1 MREKKT
7 ILVAMPWALLNRPS
21 IQLGV
26 LQSVLQ
32 EQGIDT
38 EVRSFFLHFME
49 HVAEKTAGLGDGKR
63 VVAGDY
69 GEIAAQYF
77 IGDWIFAVPPF
88 HDARKLDDEYFA
100 YVRSQDV
107 PEDLISK
114 AIRMRGLVPAF
125 LDSCVEDLLGSH
137 PAVVGFTTTF
147 GQNIPSLVLSKL
159 LKQRDPSLKIVFG
172 GANCDGPMGEAL
184 HRNFPWIDVVVRGE
198 GESVIAGLMAD
209 LFSGRTIKPRPGLC
223 VGRGKRRV
231 IIEQSSENVRSIG
244 EVPYP
249 NYDEYFDRIRSL
261 SFGAE
266 ISRDISIPFE
276 GSRGCWWG
284 AKQHCTFCGLNG
296 SSMAFRSKS
305 ADRAVDELLFLAK
318 KYQQLSFQA
327 VDNIMDMRYFNEF
340 LPKLRDSGLDLRLF
354 YEVKSNLK
362 RWQVRLLRDA
372 GVAYIQPGIESL
384 STPILRLMK
393 KGVTALQN
401 IRLLKWCVEFGIHV
415 YWNVIYGFPGEPPE
429 EYDRMADVMKSLG
442 HLQPPSLIRL
452 GIERFSPYHQRPQNY
467 NLEIVGPRP
476 YYRFAYPCD
485 ESALSDLAYSFDYR
499 YRDGQQP
506 EAYIKAIKQSIEHWQ
521 SNYDEGSLALQYS
534 RGPGFLIIN
543 DRRPALES
551 ADYHLAE
558 EEARIYLACDSGATP
573 KAIWESLKEEGGVTA
588 TIEDVEDYLE
598 ELREARLVYEEDGV
612 YLSLAVPVNS
622 RTKVADP
629 V

>member
-1 MREKKT
+1 MREPKA

-32 EQGIDT
+32 EQSIKT

-49 HVAEKTAGLGDGKR
+49 YLAEKTANLSDGKKI
-63 VVAGDY
+63 VAEHY
-69 GEIAAQYF
+69 VEIAAQYF

-88 HDARKLDDEYFA
+88 HDARKLDNEYFA
-100 YVRSQDV
+100 YVRSQNV
-107 PEDLISK
+107 SEELISL
-114 AIRMRGLVPAF
+114 AIRMRELVPGF
-125 LDSCVEDLLGSH
+125 LDYCVKDLLRAR

-159 LKQRDPSLKIVFG
+159 LKQKHPSLKIVFG

-184 HRNFPWIDVVVRGE
+184 HHNFPWIDVVVRGE

-209 LFSGRTIKPRPGLC
+209 LFSGRPVTRHPGLC
-223 VGRGKRRV
+223 VREGKRKFA
-231 IIEQSSENVRSIG
+231 IEQSSENVRSISA
-244 EVPYP
+244 VPFP
-249 NYDEYFDRIRSL
+249 NYDEYFDQIGKL
-261 SFGAE
+261 SFGSE
-266 ISRDISIPFE
+266 ILRDISIPFE

-296 SSMAFRSKS
+296 SAMAFRSKS

-327 VDNIMDMRYFNEF
+327 VDNIMDMRYFSEF
-340 LPKLRDSGLDLRLF
+340 LPKLRDSDLDLRIF

-401 IRLLKWCVEFGIHV
+401 IRLLKWCLEFGIHV

-429 EYDRMADVMKSLG
+429 EYDRMADLMRSVE
-442 HLQPPSLIRL
+442 HLQPPNLIRL

-485 ESALSDLAYSFDYR
+485 ERALSELAYSFDYR
-499 YRDGQQP
+499 YKDGQQP
-506 EAYIKAIKQSIEHWQ
+506 EAYINAITQRIEHWQ

-543 DRRPALES
+543 DRRPALEF

-573 KAIWESLKEEGGVTA
+573 KAIWESLKKDGGVTS
-588 TIEDVEDYLE
+588 TIEDVEDYLK
-598 ELREARLVYEEDGV
+598 ELHKASLVYEEDGV

-622 RTKVADP
+622 RRRVPDP
-629 V
+629 K

>member
-1 MREKKT
+1 
-7 ILVAMPWALLNRPS
+7 MPWALLNRPS

-32 EQGIDT
+32 EKGIKT
-38 EVRSFFLHFME
+38 EVRSFYLHFVE
-49 HVAEKTAGLGDGKR
+49 YLAERTASLSDGKR
-63 VVAGDY
+63 IVAEHY
-69 GEIAAQYF
+69 GEVAAHYF

-88 HDARKLDDEYFA
+88 HDTRKLDNEYFA
-100 YVRSQDV
+100 YVRSQNV
-107 PEDLISK
+107 SEELISL
-114 AIRMRGLVPAF
+114 AIRMRDLVPAF
-125 LDSCVEDLLGSH
+125 LDYCVKDLLRSR
-137 PAVVGFTTTF
+137 PTVVGFTTTF

-172 GANCDGPMGEAL
+172 GANCDGPMGDAL
-184 HRNFPWIDVVVRGE
+184 HRNFPWIDIVVRGE
-198 GESVIAGLMAD
+198 GESVIAGLVAD
-209 LFSGRTIKPRPGLC
+209 LFSGRPVKRRPGLC
-223 VGRGKRRV
+223 VRQGKRRFT
-231 IIEQSSENVRSIG
+231 IEQSSENVRSIG
-244 EVPYP
+244 AVPYP
-249 NYDEYFDRIRSL
+249 NYDEYFDQIGRLTVGS
-261 SFGAE
+261 E
-266 ISRDISIPFE
+266 ILRDISIPFE

-296 SSMAFRSKS
+296 SAMAFRSKS

-327 VDNIMDMRYFNEF
+327 VDNIMDMRYFSEF
-340 LPKLRDSGLDLRLF
+340 LPKLRDSDLDLRIF

-362 RWQVRLLRDA
+362 RWQVQLLRDA

-401 IRLLKWCVEFGIHV
+401 IRLLKWCAEFGIHV

-429 EYDRMADVMKSLG
+429 EYDRMADMMRSLQ

-485 ESALSDLAYSFDYR
+485 EPALSDLAYSFDYR
-499 YRDGQQP
+499 YKDGQRP
-506 EAYIKAIKQSIEHWQ
+506 ETYIKAITQRIEHWQ
-521 SNYDEGSLALQYS
+521 SNYDEGPLALQYS
-534 RGPGFLIIN
+534 RGPGFLIVN

-573 KAIWESLKEEGGVTA
+573 KAIWESLNKEGAVTA
-588 TIEDVEDYLE
+588 TIEDVQDYLK
-598 ELREARLVYEEDGV
+598 ELHKASLVYEEDGV
-612 YLSLAVPVNS
+612 YLSLAVPVSS
-622 RTKVADP
+622 RPRVPDP
-629 V
+629 K